1 VSLERLS
8 ILLLRGSAFLIEI
21 ALPRRRQAERVATRT
36 LPAPLCAADA
46 SSRPRCKYAVVRA
59 PGDLAAAAA

>member
-1 VSLERLS
+1 V
-8 ILLLRGSAFLIEI
+8 LLLRGSAFLIEI

-36 LPAPLCAADA
+36 LPLCAADA